1 MLPNLSY
8 RKVASLMDI
17 GGKMQEFDIVVIGGG
32 PGGYVG
38 AIRAAQMGAK
48 AALIEKDV
56 LGGTCLNRGCIP
68 TKALYY
74 SAKTIATVKK
84 AAEFGI
90 STGEVA
96 FDIAKAVDR
105 KDDIVKK
112 LVGGVGQLLKGNG
125 VTVINGTGS
134 IEAVGKVKV
143 EKKDGTAEVIT
154 AKNIIIAT
162 GSEPAMIPAFNIDRE
177 NVITSTEALN
187 LKKLPKSILIIGG
200 GVMGCEFANIFAKF
214 GSSVKV
220 VELLP
225 TILSTEDKQ
234 VVKTIAKA
242 FKDAGI
248 EVLTEAN
255 VESIVATADGVKTR
269 LKDGKEFLTEKVL
282 VTIGRSF
289 NSTGIGLEKAGVEV
303 EKGRIKVNNKME
315 TNVKGIY
322 AIGDVTGQMLLAHI
336 ASAGAIVAV
345 ENALGKEK
353 WMDYSAVPGGIFTDP
368 EIASVGLREKD
379 AEAKGIK
386 ITVGR
391 FPYAASGKALTMGE
405 TEGFMQIITE
415 EGTDRVLG
423 ATIVGAH
430 ATDLIGEVAIV
441 VKGGGKLKHITETI
455 HAHPT
460 LPEIVLEAAE
470 DVHGMAIHK
479 IGRKK

>member
-1 MLPNLSY
+1 
-8 RKVASLMDI
+8 
-17 GGKMQEFDIVVIGGG
+17 MQEFDIVVIGGG

-48 AALIEKDV
+48 VALIEKDA

-74 SAKTIATVKK
+74 SAKTISTVKK
-84 AAEFGI
+84 AAEFGVN
-90 STGEVA
+90 TGEVA
-96 FDIAKAVDR
+96 FDIVKAVDR
-105 KDDIVKK
+105 KDDVVKK

-125 VTVINGTGS
+125 VVVINGTGS
-134 IEAVGKVKV
+134 IEANGKVKV
-143 EKKDGTAEVIT
+143 EKKDGTTEIIA

-162 GSEPAMIPAFNIDRE
+162 GSEPAMIPVFNIDRE

-234 VVKTIAKA
+234 VVKTIANA
-242 FKDAGI
+242 FKEAGI

-255 VESIVATADGVKTR
+255 VDSIEAAADGVKTR

-289 NSTGIGLEKAGVEV
+289 NSTGIGLENAGVEV
-303 EKGRIKVNNKME
+303 EKGRIKINNKME
-315 TNVKGIY
+315 TNIKGIY

-336 ASAGAIVAV
+336 ASTGAIVAV

-391 FPYAASGKALTMGE
+391 FPYAASGKALAMAE

-423 ATIVGAH
+423 TTIVGAH